1 MLKTPLTIL
10 AGAALV
16 LAGFANANTAS
27 AGGRHHYPR
36 HHGHHHGG
44 HYLGYAALG
53 AGLGFLIY
61 KAGQSSSSR
70 AYERGYA
77 DGQRDVYYRPSVPQ
91 VIVVP
96 PAQGAAPGADAAEP
110 YAEGAFDFSQCR
122 ETRPYE
128 TTIYVEG
135 EPKPAY
141 GTACLT
147 HDGRWV
153 AGPMSFGR

>member
-10 AGAALV
+10 AGSAIA
-16 LAGFANANTAS
+16 LAGIANLNAAE
-27 AGGRHHYPR
+27 AGGWKHRPHHNSY
-36 HHGHHHGG
+36 GHHHHHAGNI
-44 HYLGYAALG
+44 LGYSLLG
-53 AGLGFLIY
+53 AGAGFLIY
-61 KAGQSSSSR
+61 KAGQNSTER
-70 AYERGYA
+70 ATERGY
-77 DGQRDVYYRPSVPQ
+77 GEGRRDAYDRPGVPQ

-96 PAQGAAPGADAAEP
+96 PAGAEGYAPEAS
-110 YAEGAFDFSQCR
+110 GAFDFSQCR

-135 EPKPAY
+135 EPEPAY